1 MNSISRILLVMA
13 MHDEA
18 ESIIEALKLKP
29 QKSDHPKLPVEI
41 FSGTYCKKKVW
52 LQLNG
57 KCPNYNVHSIGTEAS
72 VLNTFIGI
80 ENFAP
85 DLILNAGTAG
95 GFASLNANIGDIYLS
110 HPYVSHHDRR
120 INIPGFKEYGIG
132 KYPCYPCE
140 HIAKKMGVK
149 LGVISTG
156 NSLDHTPTDLEIL
169 KSHNGA
175 VKEMEAAAI
184 AWIAS
189 IYGIPFLAIKAITDI
204 VDGANPTEE
213 EFLKNLA
220 YSSKKLGEKTIE
232 LIKEL

>member
-1 MNSISRILLVMA
+1 MA

-18 ESIIEALKLKP
+18 ESIIEALKFKP
-29 QKSDHPKLPVEI
+29 IKSDHPMLPVDI
-41 FSGTYCKKKVW
+41 FSVTYKNKQVW

-57 KCPNYNVHSIGTEAS
+57 KCPSFKVDSIGTEAS
-72 VLNTFIGI
+72 VINTFIGI

-85 DLILNAGTAG
+85 NLMLNAGTAG
-95 GFASLNANIGDIYLS
+95 GFASLNASIGDIYLS
-110 HPYVSHHDRR
+110 HPYVFHHDQR
-120 INIPGFKEYGIG
+120 INLPGFKEYGVG

-140 HIAKKMGVK
+140 HIAKKIGVK

-156 NSLDHTPTDLEIL
+156 NSLDHTPTDLEII

-175 VKEMEAAAI
+175 AKDMEAAAI
-184 AWIAS
+184 AWIAN
-189 IYGIPFLAIKAITDI
+189 IYGIPFLTIKAITDI

-232 LIKEL
+232 LIEEL